1 MPSSMDSTRTYSF
14 VFRWRRSR
22 PIEFRAA
29 CPRPT
34 HEPAKNVAPLRRHGA
49 GIALDRGGSHR
60 DPVCAGQ
67 NGGSFAVGC
76 TEARASGGAQE
87 LWDDRVNSRGDPS
100 RMEAQEPTAASAHGH
115 APRRAPPGSRCPREL
130 VRAAIRDARERL
142 AHVVCQELLGK
153 LVRRVYLAKPD

>member
-60 DPVCAGQ
+60 NPVCAGQ

-87 LWDDRVNSRGDPS
+87 LWDDR
-100 RMEAQEPTAASAHGH
+100 
-115 APRRAPPGSRCPREL
+115 
-130 VRAAIRDARERL
+130 ERL